1 MIAYLF
7 EDMSFKMYA
16 SGPAM
21 FVFFGNYF
29 YGVCAVALCIEA
41 SLQQGYPLNS
51 WLFYVFI
58 FSLTV
63 LYYTK
68 AYITEKK
75 TGSENP
81 RSRWYWDNR
90 RFVFLS
96 QVVLTVI
103 AAVYPLNLLLNHLNA
118 ILTLPAVVWLM
129 LLVFPVSAALYYG
142 TGHPFVSRYR
152 LRNIGWL
159 KPFLIGFVW
168 AGLVTVYPF
177 VMVHLE
183 NKRVFTPEWP
193 AAYLFIKNFMFV
205 TVLCIMFD
213 IKDYAADHNRQ
224 LKTFVVKAGLRK
236 TLFVILLPLCV
247 LGLGSYILYGS
258 ARSFSLERILVN
270 TIPFLLLMVVTYSM
284 HRRKSIFY
292 YLVVIDGLMLV
303 KALCGSIGAIL

>member
-1 MIAYLF
+1 
-7 EDMSFKMYA
+7 MSLRKYA
-16 SGPAM
+16 SRPAM
-21 FVFFGNYF
+21 LVFFGNYF
-29 YGVCAVALCIEA
+29 YGICAVALCIEA
-41 SLQQGYPLNS
+41 SLQQGYPLNF

-58 FSLTV
+58 FSITV

-68 AYITEKK
+68 AYITEKN
-75 TGSENP
+75 TGSQNP
-81 RSRWYWDNR
+81 RSRWYWENR
-90 RFVFLS
+90 RFVFIS
-96 QVVLTVI
+96 QVILTI
-103 AAVYPLNLLLNHLNA
+103 AASTYPLYILFYHLQSVFE
-118 ILTLPAVVWLM
+118 LPASIWLLM
-129 LLVFPVSAALYYG
+129 LVFPISAVLYYG
-142 TGHPFVSRYR
+142 TNHPSISRYR
-152 LRNIGWL
+152 LRKIGWL

-183 NKRVFTPEWP
+183 HQRVFVPDWP

-236 TLFVILLPLCV
+236 TLFLILLPLCI

-258 ARSFSLERILVN
+258 ARQFSAERMLVN
-270 TIPFLLLMVVTYSM
+270 TIPFLLLMIVTYSM

-303 KALCGSIGAIL
+303 KALCGSLGASL